1 MTINDKQFGNNQT
14 VQFNRFKTGTL
25 YIKQFTK
32 EHEKHEDSETKFLAK
47 YDFIPQE
54 DFQTTLTFDLENL
67 YDSVMKK
74 AGLAGQVAN
83 FVGGVSFSDSDGYSS
98 KFRNMPAQKS
108 FSCVINDSVT
118 LNFRY
123 GLYREYNAQTEVV
136 NPICNIVKTFA
147 PRLKYNDGND
157 TKGNYIVQGPYA
169 STLRLIKGA
178 LPENGEQA
186 ATGLVDLLKSDSVN
200 AGITSLINKF
210 EDAVKNSLGSTK
222 MKYLN
227 IRIGK
232 FTWSYIVPKSIS
244 WKFDTSNVDE
254 KGNPMSGQITLSGLQ
269 FIYAPVQ
276 IITALDGNDVTGF
289 FNFNEG
295 VIGDLYTTP
304 ATKSD
309 SSEIAAQQSSTQG
322 ETNTSTTSSNKWLP
336 WSKG

>member
-1 MTINDKQFGNNQT
+1 MATEKVILNTQFNNSKT
-14 VQFNRFKTGTL
+14 KQFNRYKTGTL

-32 EHEKHEDSETKFLAK
+32 DRKTPSDSESESDSNSDKTLLAK

-74 AGLAGQVAN
+74 AGLAGQITNAI
-83 FVGGVSFSDSDGYSS
+83 GGISFSDSDGYSS

-123 GLYREYNAQTEVV
+123 GLYREYNARSEVV
-136 NPICNIVKTFA
+136 NPICDIVKTFA
-147 PRLKYNDGND
+147 PRLKYNDSD

-178 LPENGEQA
+178 VKEEGFNPVKGFADILKETGENG
-186 ATGLVDLLKSDSVN
+186 VN
-200 AGITSLINKF
+200 AGITSLIYKF
-210 EDAVKNSLGSTK
+210 ETIMNDSLDSTN

-227 IRIGK
+227 IRVGK
-232 FTWSYIVPKSIS
+232 FIWSYIVPKSIS

-254 KGNPMSGQITLSGLQ
+254 NGNPMSGQIILSGLQ

-276 IITALDGNDVTGF
+276 IIQTAGGKDVTGF

-295 VIGDLYTTP
+295 IIGDLFTTP
-304 ATKSD
+304 RTKSD
-309 SSEIAAQQSSTQG
+309 TSEKAAQSSSTDG
-322 ETNTSTTSSNKWLP
+322 GSS
-336 WSKG
+336 

>member
-1 MTINDKQFGNNQT
+1 MASKAEIKTILNTQFNTPNTKQFNK
-14 VQFNRFKTGTL
+14 FKTGTL
-25 YIKQFTK
+25 YIKQLAKDTEVPK
-32 EHEKHEDSETKFLAK
+32 IDDTEVLAK

-74 AGLAGQVAN
+74 TGLTGQVAN
-83 FVGGVSFSDSDGYSS
+83 AVGGISFSDSDGYSS

-108 FSCVINDSVT
+108 FSCTINDSVT
-118 LNFRY
+118 LQFRY
-123 GLYREYNAQTEVV
+123 GLYREYNAKTEVV

-147 PRLKYNDGND
+147 PKLKYNDGD

-178 LPENGEQA
+178 LPEE
-186 ATGLVDLLKSDSVN
+186 GLHPVKGFTDLLKTTSENGVN
-200 AGITSLINKF
+200 AGITSIINKF
-210 EDAVKNSLGSTK
+210 ENAVQGSLESTK

-227 IRIGK
+227 IRVGK
-232 FTWSYIVPKSIS
+232 FIWSYIVPKSIG

-276 IITALDGNDVTGF
+276 IIKELNGDDVTGF

-295 VIGDLYTTP
+295 IIGNLFTTP
-304 ATKSD
+304 QTSSD
-309 SSEIAAQQSSTQG
+309 PSETPAQSS
-322 ETNTSTTSSNKWLP
+322 NTGGN
-336 WSKG
+336 